1 MPNCQQLICRTGNPL
16 GYRRFREMGVTE
28 WAGVAAAIRP
38 LLKRGDQ
45 KVIASRL
52 GLTDAA
58 LSRYLDAERIPDPVV
73 AARICALVDRD
84 LGELIGLREP
94 GSPQPAIARTPEAGG
109 RELHGVG
116 APLVAIDVAAG
127 DGALTEVSDDR
138 VYFFGQR
145 YMSSHGWTE
154 RSKDRFCCIKL
165 GSASVAESMEP
176 TIPHGSLLLIDRRPA
191 WERIRAKA
199 REIYL
204 VRMPGEKEAVKR
216 CTLVG
221 EEIILES
228 DNPAPKHHP
237 RSFSVTG
244 ENWREFVRGR
254 VLWWSVEA

>member
-1 MPNCQQLICRTGNPL
+1 MNSSAYPL
-16 GYRRFREMGVTE
+16 SVADLGPTWESIAPSVKARVASRR
-28 WAGVAAAIRP
+28 
-38 LLKRGDQ
+38 Q
-45 KVIASRL
+45 KELASRL
-52 GLTDAA
+52 GVSEGG
-58 LSRYLDAERIPDPVV
+58 LSNYLS
-73 AARICALVDRD
+73 
-84 LGELIGLREP
+84 GTREP
-94 GSPQPAIARTPEAGG
+94 SISAIAAMADFFGVSVDTLLGRETGSPQPVVGRTSDRGG

-145 YMSSHGWTE
+145 YMSTHGWTE

-176 TIPHGSLLLIDRRPA
+176 TIPHGSLLLVDRRPA
-191 WERIRAKA
+191 WERLHSKA

-204 VRMPGEKEAVKR
+204 VRMPGEREAVKR

-221 EEIILES
+221 EQLVLES

-237 RSFSVTG
+237 KTFSVTG
-244 ENWREFVRGR
+244 ENWRDFVRGR